1 MEVKIINKS
10 NYPKPWYAHPNDA
23 GMDLKANIN
32 YPTVIRPHERI
43 LIPTGIFIQMP
54 NNLEAQIRPR
64 SGLAINQG
72 ITVVNS
78 PGTIDPGFI
87 GEIKVGL
94 INLTTVDYTIS
105 PGERI
110 AQMVFNKF
118 ETVSWIDTENFEETT
133 RQENG
138 FGSSGKL

>member
-10 NYPKPWYAHPNDA
+10 AYPNPHYAHENDA

-32 YPTVIRPHERI
+32 SPVVIRPHERV

-54 NNLEAQIRPR
+54 NNLEAQVRPR

-78 PGTIDPGFI
+78 PGTVDPGYT

-118 ETVSWIDTENFEETT
+118 ETVSWKEVENFEETT
-133 RQENG
+133 RQASG